1 MRGLFHRY
9 IYRERD
15 THRAREREVIC
26 IITKKE
32 DGGIELGKNKVCISH
47 WLVLSQDKAKVN
59 SDKLRC
65 IP

>member
-1 MRGLFHRY
+1 MWGLFHRY
-9 IYRERD
+9 IYTERD

-32 DGGIELGKNKVCISH
+32 DGGIELGKNKVSISH